1 MIRRLRALLL
11 GATQIA
17 ISGARVSFMTL
28 DHTRLFP
35 NLRRA
40 VVAGLL
46 IALVAGMLLPV
57 YSDEIGWRLQERA
70 WLDGLDK
77 LYSDNC
83 GPNTLAVPRF
93 FMWPVRWY
101 SAFFNTRFPDPL
113 FVRVSGVGYAIL
125 FIVMVLRLVKQIG
138 RSSDERHTL
147 AIIASAL
154 MGLGVMPLLLVW
166 SRPEQPIFLAATAAV
181 LIASAGWRSP
191 GNLFAP
197 FNGIAYTNATASPG
211 TAWRRSLTILALAI
225 IAMSYH
231 IKAVLVMPAFAAC
244 IVFASRGRRALF
256 ARGVAISLLLL
267 ATGSATKYWI
277 NRVQCP
283 ADPVIAQQHAR
294 NNLAGQIDI
303 GSISK
308 TQLVV
313 KVLENY
319 KLFAYIDKAAP
330 SVAPRSM
337 WLPIGMVSDE
347 EMIGWRRG
355 MTIIWVAA
363 LLAAIIS
370 FIGGVRS
377 MLRERVIPPEPVISL
392 MLMGAI
398 SIWCVSQFDRNPY
411 EATFVLPL
419 LMLAIILAMA
429 SPHRWESLRRWIST
443 LALAIGPLMLLS
455 IVLVSGLYGPRLLD
469 DAQRRDW
476 LPWHPW
482 SVPVFGYHASYK
494 DIMGAA
500 RQCHLPMPRDAR
512 HLLVDD
518 MTYFAYMQSQMPDHE
533 LAVLPP
539 RLRGTIQDPVA
550 YLAAHHSDGILMRCK
565 RLPASLQS
573 VAQRSGEYCCVT
585 PADWNTLPAGATIFH
600 DNPEPA
606 SNQPS
611 INPQS
616 AYKSGQKSQ

>member
-1 MIRRLRALLL
+1 
-11 GATQIA
+11 
-17 ISGARVSFMTL
+17 MTL
-28 DHTRLFP
+28 DHTKLFP

-46 IALVAGMLLPV
+46 LALVAGMLLPI

-70 WLDGLDK
+70 WLDGVDK

-83 GPNTLAVPRF
+83 GPNTLAVPPF

-138 RSSDERHTL
+138 RSSDERHSL

-231 IKAVLVMPAFAAC
+231 FKAVLLAPAFIAC
-244 IVFASRGRRALF
+244 IAFASRGRRALF
-256 ARGVAISLLLL
+256 ARTVAIVLLML
-267 ATGSATKYWI
+267 ASGSAAKYWI
-277 NRVQCP
+277 NRVECP
-283 ADPVIAQQHAR
+283 ADPIIAKMHAR
-294 NNLAGQIDI
+294 NNLAGQVDI
-303 GSISK
+303 GALSK
-308 TQLVV
+308 TQLAF
-313 KVLENY
+313 KVLQNY
-319 KLFAYIDKAAP
+319 KLHNYVERAAP
-330 SVAPRSM
+330 AIDPMSS
-337 WLPIGMVSDE
+337 WLPLNMVSRDE
-347 EMIGWRRG
+347 MNGWRGG
-355 MTIIWVAA
+355 MTIIWSAA

-377 MLRERVIPPEPVISL
+377 MWREKVVPPEPVIAL
-392 MLMGAI
+392 MLLGAV
-398 SIWCVSQFDRNPY
+398 SIWCVSQYDRNVY
-411 EATFVLPL
+411 EASFVLPL
-419 LMLAIILAMA
+419 LMLAILLAMA

-455 IVLVSGLYGPRLLD
+455 IVLVSGLYGPRLID
-469 DAQRRDW
+469 DAKRRDW

-482 SVPVFGYHASYK
+482 SVPVFGYHASYG

-500 RQCHLPMPRDAR
+500 RQCRLPMPRDAH
-512 HLLVDD
+512 HLLLDD
-518 MTYFAYMQSQMPDHE
+518 VTYFAYMQSRLPDHE

-539 RLRGTIQDPVA
+539 HFRGSITDPVA

-565 RLPASLQS
+565 RLPPALQ
-573 VAQRSGEYCCVT
+573 AIAHQSGAYCCVT
-585 PADWNTLPAGATIFH
+585 PADWSKLPPGATVFH
-600 DNPEPA
+600 DSPPPA
-606 SNQPS
+606 
-611 INPQS
+611 
-616 AYKSGQKSQ
+616 KH